1 MADARTDVPLEQVL
15 AGLVVVLVPMRVPFR
30 GVKHREV
37 ALLQGPSGWG
47 EFSPF
52 LEYADDEAAAWLASA
67 LEAGWGSWPEP
78 VRDRVPVNAT
88 VPAVPAERVGDVL
101 AQFEGCTT
109 AKVKV
114 AQAGQYLED
123 DVARVARVRQIMGP
137 GAAVRV
143 DANGGWT
150 VDQARHAL
158 ARLQDYRL
166 QYAEQPCRTVAELVA
181 LREVMDEDDSLS
193 LVSLAADESIRRAE
207 DPYAVAASG
216 AVDVAVVKVAPLGG
230 VAKTLQIASELSSRY
245 DIQVV
250 ISSALETS
258 VGMAAGLAAAAALP
272 MQGPASGLG
281 TVGLLAADVVGEPLV
296 AVGGHLQVR
305 RPEPEPEPDRIASLR
320 VDRERERW
328 WRERVTR
335 CHSILSATAAQE
347 EAR

>member
-166 QYAEQPCRTVAELVA
+166 QYAEQPCRTVPELVA
-181 LREVMDEDDSLS
+181 LRDVLDQDDS
-193 LVSLAADESIRRAE
+193 VVPLAADESIRRAE

-230 VAKTLQIASELSSRY
+230 VARTVQIASELGSRY
-245 DIQVV
+245 GVQVV
-250 ISSALETS
+250 VSSALDTS
-258 VGMAAGLAAAAALP
+258 VGMAAGVAAAAALP
-272 MQGPASGLG
+272 SQGLACGLG
-281 TVGLLAADVVGEPLV
+281 TVGLLAADVVGEPLL
-296 AVGGHLQVR
+296 AVGGYLQVR
-305 RPEPEPEPDRIASLR
+305 RPEPEPDRIASLL
-320 VDRERERW
+320 VGREREAW
-328 WRERVTR
+328 WRERVIR
-335 CHSILSATAAQE
+335 CHGVLSATAA
-347 EAR
+347 R